1 MSMKQFLK
9 TQRDNFVIRQV
20 QRADIPALPSAP
32 LCRYQIRFSGRVQ
45 KVGFRLEVSQ
55 LAQRLELTGFCQNL
69 PDGDVLAELQ
79 GSEAR
84 IQYLLRFMSSLT
96 RIRIRRQTLTPL
108 STVPAES
115 GFLCL

>member
-1 MSMKQFLK
+1 MGEAE
-9 TQRDNFVIRQV
+9 VIKLFKCL
-20 QRADIPALPSAP
+20 ADKSRL
-32 LCRYQIRFSGRVQ
+32 QILRSLLSEDMYVER
-45 KVGFRLEVSQ
+45 

-84 IQYLLRFMSSLT
+84 IQYLLRFMNSLT
-96 RIRIRRQTLTPL
+96 RIRTRRQTLTPL